1 MVTNCELVEMLG
13 LTYLMR
19 TIYLCHYI
27 KIIAIYSSHSLCFV
41 GINRL
46 ESTPYHQTLARREHL
61 KPVVANIFT
70 AFAITPVLS
79 SHTVHNALD

>member
-46 ESTPYHQTLARREHL
+46 ESTPYHQTLARREHE
-61 KPVVANIFT
+61 A
-70 AFAITPVLS
+70 S
-79 SHTVHNALD
+79 SSKHIHRICHYPSVELAYRPQRP